1 MMSKSVDYI
10 IAKLNKEIVTFSSYD
25 FVTKEVESQTMTL
38 EKRLKTTCEESF
50 LVSGEWLFANKSG
63 FDVDDIEIE
72 ADGIYC
78 VSTECVYDLGSD
90 YARVRHL
97 LLEDGY
103 VSQLS
108 NTQFCEEWETD
119 YWETIAGRH
128 RFTKFDEESFTFS

>member
-1 MMSKSVDYI
+1 MSKSVEHI
-10 IAKLNKEIVTFSSYD
+10 ISNLNKEIVTFSSYD
-25 FVTKEVESQTMTL
+25 FITKEVKSTTMTL
-38 EKRLKTTCEESF
+38 ESRLKATCEESF
-50 LVSGEWLFANKSG
+50 LVSGEWLAANEAR

-72 ADGIYC
+72 DDGIYC
-78 VSTECVYDLGSD
+78 VSTECIYDLSSD
-90 YARVRHL
+90 YAKAYHM

-128 RFTKFDEESFTFS
+128 RFTKFYEETFVFS

>member
-1 MMSKSVDYI
+1 MSKSVEHI
-10 IAKLNKEIVTFSSYD
+10 ISNLNKEIVTFSSYD
-25 FVTKEVESQTMTL
+25 FITKEVKSTTMTL
-38 EKRLKTTCEESF
+38 ESRLKATCEESF
-50 LVSGEWLFANKSG
+50 LVSGEWLAAANEAR

-72 ADGIYC
+72 DDGIYC
-78 VSTECVYDLGSD
+78 VSTECIYDLSSD
-90 YARVRHL
+90 YAKAYHM

-128 RFTKFDEESFTFS
+128 RFTKFDEETFVFS